1 MFLALQECA
10 SALCTRILLF
20 FCGLLGAVVVF
31 VLQKCSKLKTCLC
44 ALQFSW
50 GGGGQVFFGT
60 ISNLMGLDVVCRAT
74 LEKGQIIHP
83 TSNL

>member
-1 MFLALQECA
+1 MFEVEDVLVRV
-10 SALCTRILLF
+10 T
-20 FCGLLGAVVVF
+20 VF
-31 VLQKCSKLKTCLC
+31 V
-44 ALQFSW
+44 